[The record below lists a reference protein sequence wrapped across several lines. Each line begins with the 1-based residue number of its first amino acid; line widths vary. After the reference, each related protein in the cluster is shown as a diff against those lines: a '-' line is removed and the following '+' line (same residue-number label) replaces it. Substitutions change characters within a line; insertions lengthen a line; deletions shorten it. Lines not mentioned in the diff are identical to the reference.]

1 MILSLYYKIWVD
13 AMVYE
18 KTKHGHLRNWKTYT
32 LLPLSIIQGVNL
44 FTLLIWLSFSGV
56 KFDVF
61 FDFDFLP
68 GTMLDGFLSG
78 FISLFLPF
86 ILLNYFLIFYNKQY
100 EKLINEYK
108 YKNGKL
114 YLTYFLVSIGICI
127 IPLILGK
134 VFILI

>member
-32 LLPLSIIQGVNL
+32 LIPISVLQGINLLTVFFLLSAFNLKLDIFIDFNL
-44 FTLLIWLSFSGV
+44 F
-56 KFDVF
+56 
-61 FDFDFLP
+61 P
-68 GTMLDGFLSG
+68 GEMLDGFLSG
-78 FISLFLPF
+78 FITLFLPF

-100 EKLINEYK
+100 KKLINEYK
-108 YKNGKL
+108 YRNGKL

-134 VFILI
+134 MFSLI